1 VPRHRRR
8 KRPPQDTSPA
18 PVVIICRDAYHHDE
32 DGYGQRGYHLVGE
45 LRQVPPADGRPGR
58 LEWNGH
64 RPESGPLRTPGL
76 VIAAD
81 LPAST
86 PPVKR
91 YRTGDGPAPWRIRCI
106 CGLDKQPTE
115 AHLAEIIGRWAQA
128 FPGEQCQI
136 PMDRL

>member
-58 LEWNGH
+58 LEWTGH
-64 RPESGPLRTPGL
+64 RPEPGPLRTPGL

-81 LPAST
+81 LPAGT
-86 PPVKR
+86 PPLKR
-91 YRTGDGPAPWRIRCI
+91 YRSGEGPAPWRILCS

-115 AHLAEIIGRWAQA
+115 ARLAGVVSAWAKA
-128 FPGEQCQI
+128 FPGRPVEIDLC
-136 PMDRL
+136 RL